1 MNPAI
6 ENQDFRPPPEPRLPV
21 MVMLAIAV
29 NVLLIAA
36 VAWGI
41 QSTRDPI
48 HEIAAAALD
57 GASSKHASKADA
69 TAPPARTECPL
80 RPLLAAAP
88 GGKDGQVFPPAEV
101 DGKTASDGDAL
112 LAAGK
117 QAAAAGLVRDAEV
130 DFLTSCRVAD
140 ALKGAGS
147 MASANA
153 RYELARHYVAV
164 ADDPRT
170 SSIPDRA
177 ALFARAQAYYED
189 SLQRFRAEW
198 GDDNEKTRFAA
209 QGLEGARAALA
220 QATHPSD
227 VADLVDAA
235 ATARM
240 GASPASASASAPQE
254 PRPAPEQPA
263 QAESGAAAAAK
274 HAKPRHA
281 VAAAASHR
289 AALPKPSFDCRK
301 ARSYSERTICS
312 DPVLAQLDRDLGRL
326 HARAKRAA
334 PDPAAFDRQN
344 NAEWHRREATCRDRG
359 CLLRWYSDRRQ
370 QLTESL
376 GRSAK
381 GERTAAR

>member
-57 GASSKHASKADA
+57 GTASTHAAKADA
-69 TAPPARTECPL
+69 TVPPARTECPL

-101 DGKTASDGDAL
+101 DAKTASDIDASL
-112 LAAGK
+112 VTGRE
-117 QAAAAGLVRDAEV
+117 AAAAGLVRDAEV

-153 RYELARHYVAV
+153 RYELARHYVTV

-177 ALFARAQAYYED
+177 ALFERAQAYYED

-220 QATHPSD
+220 QAAHPSD
-227 VADLVDAA
+227 VTDAA

-240 GASPASASASAPQE
+240 GASPASASAPQE
-254 PRPAPEQPA
+254 QPALAPEQPA
-263 QAESGAAAAAK
+263 HVAPQTSAATARNAKARHTLTAAA
-274 HAKPRHA
+274 P
-281 VAAAASHR
+281 HR
-289 AALPKPSFDCRK
+289 AGLSQPSFDCRK
-301 ARSYSERTICS
+301 ARSYSERTICA

-326 HARAKRAA
+326 HAKAKRAA
-334 PDPAAFDRQN
+334 ADPAAFNRQN
-344 NAEWHRREATCRDRG
+344 NAEWRRREATCRDRG

-370 QLTESL
+370 QLTQYLSQASL
-376 GRSAK
+376 RP
-381 GERTAAR
+381 ERTASR

>member
-41 QSTRDPI
+41 QSRRDPI

-57 GASSKHASKADA
+57 GTAAAHSHSGKA
-69 TAPPARTECPL
+69 TAAAPSARTDCPL
-80 RPLLAAAP
+80 RPLLTAAA

-101 DGKTASDGDAL
+101 DGKKASDIEAL
-112 LAAGK
+112 LVAGK
-117 QAAAAGLVRDAEV
+117 EAAAAGLVRDAEV

-147 MASANA
+147 MDSANA
-153 RYELARHYVAV
+153 RYELARHYVTV
-164 ADDPRT
+164 ADDPRM
-170 SSIPDRA
+170 SSIPDRT
-177 ALFARAQAYYED
+177 ALFARAQSYYED

-220 QATHPSD
+220 QATRPSD
-227 VADLVDAA
+227 DADAA
-235 ATARM
+235 DTARM
-240 GASPASASASAPQE
+240 GASPASAAAPQE
-254 PRPAPEQPA
+254 LQSVPEQSPR
-263 QAESGAAAAAK
+263 AAA
-274 HAKPRHA
+274 PSP
-281 VAAAASHR
+281 AAAVKNAKSRHMVTAAAPHR
-289 AALPKPSFDCRK
+289 AALPQPSFDCRK
-301 ARSYSERTICS
+301 ARSYSERTICA

-334 PDPAAFDRQN
+334 ADPAAFNRQN
-344 NAEWHRREATCRDRG
+344 NAEWHRREATCRDRS

-370 QLTESL
+370 QLTQILSQA
-376 GRSAK
+376 SPK
-381 GERTAAR
+381 GERTASP

>member
-41 QSTRDPI
+41 QSRRDPI

-57 GASSKHASKADA
+57 GTASAHSAKTNATVAS
-69 TAPPARTECPL
+69 ARTECPL

-88 GGKDGQVFPPAEV
+88 GGKDGHVFPPAEV
-101 DGKTASDGDAL
+101 DGKTAGDIDAL
-112 LAAGK
+112 LVAGK
-117 QAAAAGLVRDAEV
+117 EAAAAGLVRDAEV

-147 MASANA
+147 MDSANA
-153 RYELARHYVAV
+153 RYELARHYVTV

-170 SSIPDRA
+170 SSIPDRT

-198 GDDNEKTRFAA
+198 GDANEKTRYAA

-220 QATHPSD
+220 QATRPSD
-227 VADLVDAA
+227 DADAA

-240 GASPASASASAPQE
+240 GASPASASAPQE
-254 PRPAPEQPA
+254 PESVPEQPPH
-263 QAESGAAAAAK
+263 AAAPSAAATAK
-274 HAKPRHA
+274 NVKPRHA
-281 VAAAASHR
+281 MTAAAPHR
-289 AALPKPSFDCRK
+289 AGLPQPSFDCRK
-301 ARSYSERTICS
+301 ARSYSERTICA

-334 PDPAAFDRQN
+334 ADPAAFNRQN
-344 NAEWHRREATCRDRG
+344 NAEWHRREATCRDRS

-370 QLTESL
+370 QLTQYLTQASPQP
-376 GRSAK
+376 
-381 GERTAAR
+381 ERTASR